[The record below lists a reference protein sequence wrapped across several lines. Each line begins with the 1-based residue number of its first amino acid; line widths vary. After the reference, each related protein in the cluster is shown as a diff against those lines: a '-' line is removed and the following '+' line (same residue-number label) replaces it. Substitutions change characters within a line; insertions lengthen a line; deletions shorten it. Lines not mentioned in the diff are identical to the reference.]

1 MEDLLIFLGIVVV
14 SVAWEKLK
22 KAISGA
28 AEASAPKPRQAS
40 REEEAAPEAEVAEE
54 VPEEVPAE
62 PRGWNDV
69 PAWEEESAEEP
80 DEHEEPEYIPSQPD
94 PSPVPEAR
102 SGLEEILRRLA
113 EAQTV
118 EAEPEE
124 APATDEEAV
133 PSPAAAREETGSLE
147 DDRPIWELHSEE
159 EAAREAHPSWEPR
172 AGLRSPLRA
181 ETATGRGFDR
191 AGLENG
197 ILWSVVLGEP
207 RGRRWMRVRK

>member
-40 REEEAAPEAEVAEE
+40 REEEAAPEAEVADE
-54 VPEEVPAE
+54 VPEEIPAE

-69 PAWEEESAEEP
+69 PAWEEESAEES
-80 DEHEEPEYIPSQPD
+80 DEPGDPEYIPSQPD

-102 SGLEEILRRLA
+102 SRLEEILRRLA

-124 APATDEEAV
+124 TADAREEAL
-133 PSPAAAREETGSLE
+133 PSPAAEREEAGSLE

-159 EAAREAHPSWEPR
+159 EAARETHPSWEPR
-172 AGLRSPLRA
+172 VDLRSPLRA

>member
-1 MEDLLIFLGIVVV
+1 MEDLIIFLGIVVV
-14 SVAWEKLK
+14 RVAWEKLK

-54 VPEEVPAE
+54 VPEEDPAE

-102 SGLEEILRRLA
+102 SRLEEILRRLA

-124 APATDEEAV
+124 TPATDEEAV